1 MVATKER
8 RKSGG
13 ITLSAGEL
21 RTALAA
27 VSPAVPSRAARPVL
41 TNVRLGDGLVTGT
54 DLEVRI
60 DVAIDYHGDAMLLP
74 HSRLLAILNAAGGD
88 EVTLEPKGTQCVVR
102 CGHGTWTLP
111 VEDAAEFPLWEP
123 ANAKPVTRLPAD
135 QFARAV
141 RGVVFAADQE
151 SSRYALG
158 AVLVEVQDGVVN
170 FVATDGR
177 RLCSCEMEHDLAV
190 DDRRYPKHKD
200 EKVSPPLLVPSR
212 VMQILARV
220 AGTGDEESVQLEA
233 TGNEL
238 LASIGG
244 TTVTARLTEGRF
256 PRWRDVIPSEG
267 AEPTTVLATAFLS
280 ATKAAAIVT
289 SENSKGVQYTFTAE
303 GIHLHGQSAEA
314 GESSVTCEIVEA
326 GHACTVK
333 LDPIFVRE
341 WLSGLPAD
349 GEPTVSVQAKDGES
363 AVVLRTDTFTG
374 VIMPLAKD

>member
-13 ITLSAGEL
+13 ITLSAADL
-21 RTALAA
+21 KSALAA
-27 VSPAVPSRAARPVL
+27 VSPAVPSRAPKPVL

-60 DVAIDYHGDAMLLP
+60 DAAIDYHGETMLLP
-74 HSRLLAILNAAGGD
+74 HGRLMAILNAANGD
-88 EVTLEPKGTQCVVR
+88 DVTLETKGTSCVVK

-111 VEDAAEFPLWEP
+111 VEDAAEYPLWEP
-123 ANAKPVTRLPAD
+123 KDAKPVTRLPAD
-135 QFARAV
+135 QFCRAV

-212 VMQILARV
+212 VMQILARI
-220 AGTGDEESVQLEA
+220 AGAAGEDAVQLEA
-233 TGNEL
+233 TASEL

-244 TTVTARLTEGRF
+244 TTVTARLLDGRF
-256 PRWRDVIPSEG
+256 PKWRDVIPAEG
-267 AEPTTVLATAFLS
+267 EEPTTVLATELLS
-280 ATKAAAIVT
+280 ATRAAAIVT
-289 SENSKGVQYTFTAE
+289 SENSKGVQYTFAKE

-333 LDPIFVRE
+333 LDPVFVRE
-341 WLSGLPAD
+341 WLAGLPAD
-349 GEPTVSVQAKDGES
+349 GEPTVSVQATDAQS
-363 AVVLRTDTFTG
+363 AVVMRTDTYTG
-374 VIMPLAKD
+374 VIMPLAAD

>member
-8 RKSGG
+8 KRTGG
-13 ITLSAGEL
+13 ITLSAAEL
-21 RTALAA
+21 KNALAA
-27 VSPAVPSRAARPVL
+27 VSPAVPSRAPKPIL

-60 DVAIDYHGDAMLLP
+60 DAAIDYHGDAMLLP
-74 HSRLLAILNAAGGD
+74 HGRLMAILSAAGGED
-88 EVTLEPKGTQCVVR
+88 VTLEPKGAQCVVR

-111 VEDAAEFPLWEP
+111 VEDAAEYPIWEP
-123 ANAKPVTRLPAD
+123 ADAKPVTRLPAD

-158 AVLVEVQDGVVN
+158 AVLVDVKDGVVN

-190 DDRRYPKHKD
+190 DDTTT
-200 EKVSPPLLVPSR
+200 LVPSR

-220 AGTGDEESVQLEA
+220 AVAA

-238 LASIGG
+238 LATIGG
-244 TTVTARLTEGRF
+244 TTVTARLTDGRF
-256 PRWRDVIPSEG
+256 PRWRDVIPADG
-267 AEPTTVLATAFLS
+267 GEPTTVLAAELRS

-289 SENSKGVQYTFTAE
+289 SENSKGVVYTFTKE

-326 GHACTVK
+326 GKACTVK

-349 GEPTVSVQAKDGES
+349 GEPTVSVQATDSQS
-363 AVVLRTDTFTG
+363 AVVLRTDTFVG
-374 VIMPLAKD
+374 VIMPLATE

>member
-1 MVATKER
+1 
-8 RKSGG
+8 
-13 ITLSAGEL
+13 LSAADL
-21 RTALAA
+21 KSALAA
-27 VSPAVPSRAARPVL
+27 VSPAVPSRAPKPIL

-60 DVAIDYHGDAMLLP
+60 DAAIDYHGDAMLLP
-74 HSRLLAILNAAGGD
+74 HGRLMAILSAAGGED
-88 EVTLEPKGTQCVVR
+88 VTLEPKGTQCVVR

-111 VEDAAEFPLWEP
+111 VEDAAEYPIWEP
-123 ANAKPVTRLPAD
+123 KDARPVTRLPAD

-158 AVLVEVQDGVVN
+158 AVLVDVKDGVVS

-190 DDRRYPKHKD
+190 DD
-200 EKVSPPLLVPSR
+200 STTLVPSR

-220 AGTGDEESVQLEA
+220 AVAAGEDSVQLEA

-238 LASIGG
+238 LATIGG

-256 PRWRDVIPSEG
+256 PRWRDVIPADG
-267 AEPTTVLATAFLS
+267 GEPTTVLATELLS
-280 ATKAAAIVT
+280 ATRAAAIVT
-289 SENSKGVQYTFTAE
+289 SEQSKGVQYTFTAE

-314 GESSVTCEIVEA
+314 GESSVTCQIVEA
-326 GHACTVK
+326 GKACSVK
-333 LDPIFVRE
+333 LDPVFVRE

-349 GEPTVSVQAKDGES
+349 GEPTVSVQATDAQS

-374 VIMPLAKD
+374 VIMPLATE

>member
-1 MVATKER
+1 MAATKER
-8 RKSGG
+8 KRSGG
-13 ITLSAGEL
+13 VTLSVADL
-21 RTALAA
+21 RSALAA
-27 VSPAVPSRAARPVL
+27 VSPAVPSRAPKPVL

-60 DVAIDYHGDAMLLP
+60 DAAIDYHGDAMLLP
-74 HSRLLAILNAAGGD
+74 HGRLMAILGAAGGD
-88 EVTLEPKGTQCVVR
+88 EVTLETKGTQCVVR

-111 VEDAAEFPLWEP
+111 VEDAAEYPIWEP
-123 ANAKPVTRLPAD
+123 ADAKPVTRLPAD

-151 SSRYALG
+151 SSRFALG
-158 AVLVEVQDGVVN
+158 AVLVDVKDGVVT

-190 DDRRYPKHKD
+190 DD
-200 EKVSPPLLVPSR
+200 STTLVPSR

-220 AGTGDEESVQLEA
+220 AVAAGDGSVQLEA

-238 LASIGG
+238 LATIGG
-244 TTVTARLTEGRF
+244 TTVTARLTDGRF
-256 PRWRDVIPSEG
+256 PRWRDVIPSDG
-267 AEPTTVLATAFLS
+267 GEPTTVLATELLS
-280 ATKAAAIVT
+280 ATRAAAIVT
-289 SENSKGVQYTFTAE
+289 SEQSKGVQYTFTAE

-314 GESSVTCEIVEA
+314 GESSVTCDIVEA
-326 GHACTVK
+326 GKACTVK
-333 LDPIFVRE
+333 LDPVFVRE

-349 GEPTVSVQAKDGES
+349 GEPTVSVQATDAQS

-374 VIMPLAKD
+374 VIMPLATE

>member
-1 MVATKER
+1 MVATKD
-8 RKSGG
+8 RKRTGG
-13 ITLSAGEL
+13 ITLSAAEL
-21 RTALAA
+21 KNALAA
-27 VSPAVPSRAARPVL
+27 VSPAVPSRAPKPIL

-60 DVAIDYHGDAMLLP
+60 DAAIDYHGDAMLLP
-74 HSRLLAILNAAGGD
+74 HGRLMQILNAAGGED
-88 EVTLEPKGTQCVVR
+88 VTLEPKGTSCVVR

-111 VEDAAEFPLWEP
+111 VEDAAEYPLWEP
-123 ANAKPVTRLPAD
+123 KDAKPVTRLPAD

-158 AVLVEVQDGVVN
+158 AVLVDVADGVVN

-190 DDRRYPKHKD
+190 DDTTT
-200 EKVSPPLLVPSR
+200 LVPSR

-220 AGTGDEESVQLEA
+220 AVAAGEDSVQLEA

-238 LASIGG
+238 LATIGG

-256 PRWRDVIPSEG
+256 PRWRDVIPKDG
-267 AEPTTVLATAFLS
+267 GKPTTVLATELLS
-280 ATKAAAIVT
+280 ATRAAAIVT
-289 SENSKGVQYTFTAE
+289 SEQSKGVQYTFTAE

-326 GHACTVK
+326 GKACTVK
-333 LDPIFVRE
+333 LDPVFVRE

-349 GEPTVSVQAKDGES
+349 GEPTVSVQATDAQS

-374 VIMPLAKD
+374 VIMPLATE

>member
-1 MVATKER
+1 MATATKER
-8 RKSGG
+8 RKTGG
-13 ITLSAGEL
+13 ITLSAADL
-21 RTALAA
+21 KSALAA
-27 VSPAVPSRAARPVL
+27 VSPAVPTRAPKPVL

-60 DVAIDYHGDAMLLP
+60 DAAIDYHGDAMLLP
-74 HSRLLAILNAAGGD
+74 HGRLMAILNAAGGD
-88 EVTLEPKGTQCVVR
+88 EVTLEPKGTSCVVR

-111 VEDAAEFPLWEP
+111 VEDAAEYPIWEP
-123 ANAKPVTRLPAD
+123 KSARPVTRLPAD

-158 AVLVEVQDGVVN
+158 AVLVDVKDGVVN

-190 DDRRYPKHKD
+190 DD
-200 EKVSPPLLVPSR
+200 STTLVPSR

-220 AGTGDEESVQLEA
+220 AVAAGEDSVQLEA
-233 TGNEL
+233 TANEL
-238 LASIGG
+238 LATIGG

-256 PRWRDVIPSEG
+256 PRWRDVIPADG
-267 AEPTTVLATAFLS
+267 GEPTTVLATELLS
-280 ATKAAAIVT
+280 ATRAAAIVT
-289 SENSKGVQYTFTAE
+289 SEQSRGVRYTFTAE

-326 GHACTVK
+326 GKSCSVK
-333 LDPIFVRE
+333 LDPVFVRE

-349 GEPTVSVQAKDGES
+349 GEPTVSVQATDAQS

-374 VIMPLAKD
+374 VIMPLATE

>member
-158 AVLVEVQDGVVN
+158 AVLVDVKDGVVN
-170 FVATDGR
+170 LVATDGR

-190 DDRRYPKHKD
+190 DD
-200 EKVSPPLLVPSR
+200 SATLVPSR

-220 AGTGDEESVQLEA
+220 AVTGDEESVQLEA

-238 LASIGG
+238 LATIGG

-256 PRWRDVIPSEG
+256 PRWRDVIPADG
-267 AEPTTVLATAFLS
+267 AEPTTVLSAALLS

-289 SENSKGVQYTFTAE
+289 SEQSKGVQYTFTAE

>member
-8 RKSGG
+8 KRTGG
-13 ITLSAGEL
+13 ITLNAADL
-21 RTALAA
+21 KNALAA
-27 VSPAVPSRAARPVL
+27 VSPAVPSRAPKPIL

-60 DVAIDYHGDAMLLP
+60 DAAIDYHGDAMLLP
-74 HSRLLAILNAAGGD
+74 HSRLMAILNAAGGE

-111 VEDAAEFPLWEP
+111 VEDAAEYPIWEP
-123 ANAKPVTRLPAD
+123 NDARPVTRLPAD

-158 AVLVEVQDGVVN
+158 AVLVDVKDGVVN
-170 FVATDGR
+170 CVATDGR

-190 DDRRYPKHKD
+190 DD
-200 EKVSPPLLVPSR
+200 STTLVPSR

-220 AGTGDEESVQLEA
+220 AVAAGEDSVQLEA

-238 LASIGG
+238 LATIGG
-244 TTVTARLTEGRF
+244 TTVTARLAEGRF
-256 PRWRDVIPSEG
+256 PRWRDVIPADG
-267 AEPTTVLATAFLS
+267 GEPTTVLAAELLS
-280 ATKAAAIVT
+280 ATRAAAIVT
-289 SENSKGVQYTFTAE
+289 SEQSKGVQYTFTAE

-326 GHACTVK
+326 GKACSVK
-333 LDPIFVRE
+333 LDPVFVRE

-349 GEPTVSVQAKDGES
+349 GEPTVSVQATDAQS
-363 AVVLRTDTFTG
+363 AVVLRTDAFTG
-374 VIMPLAKD
+374 VIMPLVTE

>member
-1 MVATKER
+1 MAATKER
-8 RKSGG
+8 KRSGG
-13 ITLSAGEL
+13 VTLNAADL

-27 VSPAVPSRAARPVL
+27 VSPAVPSRAPKPIL

-60 DVAIDYHGDAMLLP
+60 DAAIDYHGDAMLLP
-74 HSRLLAILNAAGGD
+74 HGRLMAILGAAGGD
-88 EVTLEPKGTQCVVR
+88 EVTLETKGTQCVVR

-123 ANAKPVTRLPAD
+123 KDAKSLTRLPAD

-151 SSRYALG
+151 SSRFALG
-158 AVLVEVQDGVVN
+158 AVLVDVKDGVVN

-177 RLCSCEMEHDLAV
+177 RLCACEMEHDLAV
-190 DDRRYPKHKD
+190 DD
-200 EKVSPPLLVPSR
+200 SATLVPSR

-220 AGTGDEESVQLEA
+220 AVAAGDDSVQLEA

-238 LASIGG
+238 LATIGG
-244 TTVTARLTEGRF
+244 TTVTARLTDGRF
-256 PRWRDVIPSEG
+256 PRWRDVIPSDG
-267 AEPTTVLATAFLS
+267 GEPTTVLATELLS
-280 ATKAAAIVT
+280 ATRAAAIVT
-289 SENSKGVQYTFTAE
+289 SEQSKGVQYTLTAE

-314 GESSVTCEIVEA
+314 GESSVTCDIVEA
-326 GHACTVK
+326 GKACTVK
-333 LDPIFVRE
+333 LDPVFVRE
-341 WLSGLPAD
+341 WLTGLPAD
-349 GEPTVSVQAKDGES
+349 GEPTVSVQATDAQS

-374 VIMPLAKD
+374 VIMPLAE

>member
-1 MVATKER
+1 
-8 RKSGG
+8 
-13 ITLSAGEL
+13 
-21 RTALAA
+21 
-27 VSPAVPSRAARPVL
+27 VPSRAARPVL

-123 ANAKPVTRLPAD
+123 KDAKPVTRLPAD

>member
-123 ANAKPVTRLPAD
+123 TDAKPVTRLPAD

-212 VMQILARV
+212 VMQILARI
-220 AGTGDEESVQLEA
+220 AGAAGEDAVQLEA
-233 TGNEL
+233 TASEL

-244 TTVTARLTEGRF
+244 TTVTARLLDGRF
-256 PRWRDVIPSEG
+256 PKWRDVIPAEG
-267 AEPTTVLATAFLS
+267 EEPTTVLATELLS
-280 ATKAAAIVT
+280 ATRAAAIVT
-289 SENSKGVQYTFTAE
+289 SENSKGVQYTFAKE

-333 LDPIFVRE
+333 LDPVFVRE
-341 WLSGLPAD
+341 WLAGLPAD
-349 GEPTVSVQAKDGES
+349 GEPTVSVQATDAQS
-363 AVVLRTDTFTG
+363 AVVMRTDTYTG
-374 VIMPLAKD
+374 VIMPLAAD